1 MDYLTFFGFAKKPF
15 DQDLKPADVMATEQV
30 SQWRAKCQFVASHK
44 LVGVLTGDVGAGKS
58 TAVRWAIESLPFP
71 EYRVIFITAGSGS
84 IMETYRKILLAVGI
98 TVNGNRTKMHHAVIS
113 SLKDIISQKVT
124 PLLVVDEASLLSL
137 EAFRELHTLAQIDCD
152 AKAMLS
158 LILVGQ
164 DDLID
169 KLIYPTSRPLAS
181 RVGARMHLEPGN
193 EQETAEYIGHHLKL
207 AGVRPTLF
215 EEAALTATH
224 QASGGTF
231 RFINN
236 ISRGALITAAAQKR
250 QVVIA
255 DDVRTAATELF
266 LHQ

>member
-15 DQDLKPADVMATEQV
+15 DHDLKHDDVLATEQI
-30 SQWRAKCQFVASHK
+30 SQWRARLSFVATHK

-71 EYRVIFITAGSGS
+71 EYKIIFVTAGSGS
-84 IMETYRKILLAVGI
+84 IMETYRKILLALGI
-98 TVNGNRTKMHHAVIS
+98 PINGSRAKMHHAVVL
-113 SLKDIISQKVT
+113 SLKDIAQQKVT
-124 PLLVVDEASLLSL
+124 PLLVIDEASLLSL

-152 AKAMLS
+152 AKAVLS

-169 KLIYPTSRPLAS
+169 KLTYPTSRPLAS
-181 RVGARMHLEPGN
+181 RVSARMHLESGN
-193 EQETAEYIGHHLKL
+193 KQDSANYIGHHLRI
-207 AGVRPTLF
+207 AGVRPALF
-215 EEAALTATH
+215 EEAAITATH
-224 QASGGTF
+224 QASGGTP
-231 RFINN
+231 RLINN
-236 ISRGALITAAAQKR
+236 IARGALITAAAQKR
-250 QVVIA
+250 QVVTA